1 MSTGIRAAGSSKR
14 ESAAMKTRFNADDV
28 RILEQEEAWSGHFYL
43 RRLHLQHR
51 LFAGGWSE
59 TLAREVFDR
68 GDAVGVLPW
77 DPVRDELIMLEQ
89 FRPGA
94 MRGDDSPWMLELVA
108 GVVEVGES
116 DTDVALRETRE
127 EAGLEVQQLEP
138 VACFYPSA
146 GACSEQV
153 RLFVG
158 RVDSAG
164 AGGLHGCAEEAEDI
178 QVHVLPRQQ
187 VLDWLQ
193 AGRINNGHTLIA
205 LQWLQLHGDNLRRRW
220 Q

>member
-1 MSTGIRAAGSSKR
+1 
-14 ESAAMKTRFNADDV
+14 MKTRFSADDV
-28 RILEQEEAWSGHFYL
+28 RILEQQEAWNGHFSV
-43 RRLHLQHR
+43 RRLRLQHR

-59 TLAREVFDR
+59 ALSREIFDR

-77 DPVRDELIMLEQ
+77 DPARDELIMLEQ

-94 MRGDDSPWMLELVA
+94 MRSEDSPWMLELVA
-108 GVVEVGES
+108 GVVEDGES
-116 DTDVALRETRE
+116 DTDVAHREMRE
-127 EAGLEVQQLEP
+127 EAALEVQQLEP

-158 RVDSAG
+158 RVDGTG
-164 AGGLHGCAEEAEDI
+164 AGGLHGCEHEGEDI
-178 QVHVLPRQQ
+178 LVHALPREQ
-187 VLDWLQ
+187 VLQWMAQ
-193 AGRINNGHTLIA
+193 GRINNGHTLIA
-205 LQWLQLHGDNLRRRW
+205 LQWLALNGEALRRRW